1 LNQAEFSRKWIRR
14 EEIWDC
20 AEGVRN
26 RHWSAGKLSGKA
38 AFKGNSGIDI
48 FTKCKYTEAMK
59 FEWDEEKRL
68 ANVVKHGVDFT
79 DACRLFDGPFML
91 MTDNRRDYGAIRSI
105 AFGHVE
111 SRLIAVAFTKRQD
124 IIRIISVRKANDREK
139 KRFKDAIADRL
150 ETDRFHEG

>member
-1 LNQAEFSRKWIRR
+1 MAAGGDFCFPDRTTPLLHGFIVAVLRHIPVNKD
-14 EEIWDC
+14 EIF
-20 AEGVRN
+20 A
-26 RHWSAGKLSGKA
+26 
-38 AFKGNSGIDI
+38 IDI
-48 FTKCKYTEAMK
+48 FTKCKYTGTMK

-79 DACRLFDGPFML
+79 DACRLFEGPFMI
-91 MTDNRRDYGAIRSI
+91 MTDNRRDYGEIRSI

-111 SRLIAVAFTKRQD
+111 SRLIAAAFTKRQD
-124 IIRIISVRKANDREK
+124 IIRIISARKANDREK